1 MHARH
6 HDDTTPPYTPLHPLH
21 PLTPPCTPPPPR
33 STPSYPLTPLP
44 PSPLPDQVVPKDEAT
59 KARIKATV
67 GGNLLFK
74 GLDREQLEA
83 VVMSME
89 EITISQG
96 EAVITQGEEGNHFY
110 VVDRCRM

>member
-1 MHARH
+1 MM
-6 HDDTTPPYTPLHPLH
+6 TLH

>member
-1 MHARH
+1 MM
-6 HDDTTPPYTPLHPLH
+6 TLH
-21 PLTPPCTPPPPR
+21 PLTPPCTPYTPLHPLAPLRHQGRPPPTR
-33 STPSYPLTPLP
+33 LHPSP